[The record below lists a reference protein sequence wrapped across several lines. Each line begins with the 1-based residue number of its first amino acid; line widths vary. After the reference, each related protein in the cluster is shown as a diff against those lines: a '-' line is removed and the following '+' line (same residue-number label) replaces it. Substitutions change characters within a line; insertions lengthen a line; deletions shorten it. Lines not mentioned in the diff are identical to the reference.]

1 MAGDWIK
8 MRTDLYRDPKVIAIA
23 NHLLDENSDLSRYV
37 NQNAQCDM
45 CVTRNVMRNAVVG
58 ALVNVWGVMRHQGR
72 RDGADLVMPG
82 YDVAVVDDIAD
93 MQGFGEAMASGGWL
107 LIDDDGLRFPK
118 FFAENNSDPKED
130 QNAKNAERQRRYRE
144 AKRAE
149 SNVTRNV
156 TCSAES
162 NARIEKN
169 REEKS
174 ITETQCADAQVV
186 SVSPKP
192 DAAAVNAPAKRASF
206 SRPSVQEII
215 DYVLEIRAT
224 VDAKV
229 FWDYYESNGWK
240 VGRNA
245 MKDWRATVRQ
255 WHSRNHQGNGNGHNQ
270 PRLTAAQHRE
280 NANASAFD
288 SIRAAIAASSE

>member
-23 NHLLDENSDLSRYV
+23 NHLLEEDSDLSRYV
-37 NQNAQCDM
+37 NHNAQCDM

-72 RDGADLVMPG
+72 RDGADLVMCG
-82 YDVAVVDDIAD
+82 YAVAVVDDIAD
-93 MQGFGEAMASGGWL
+93 IQGFGAAMAAGGWL
-107 LIDDDGLRFPK
+107 LIDDNGLRFPK

-144 AKRAE
+144 AKKAE
-149 SNVTRNV
+149 SNVTRDV

-162 NARIEKN
+162 NARVEKN

-174 ITETQCADAQVV
+174 IKTETQGETPVV
-186 SVSPKP
+186 VKQKKTSSV
-192 DAAAVNAPAKRASF
+192 F
-206 SRPSVQEII
+206 QRPTVQQII
-215 DYVLEIRAT
+215 DYVLEIQAT
-224 VDAKV
+224 VDAKQ
-229 FWDYYESNGWK
+229 FWDYYESIGWK
-240 VGRNA
+240 VGRGGHP
-245 MKDWRATVRQ
+245 MKDWQAAVRQ
-255 WHSRNHQGNGNGHNQ
+255 WQARNNQQGNGNGNNQ
-270 PRLTAAQHRE
+270 ARLTASQHRE

-288 SIRAAIAASSE
+288 RIRAAAALARSNESG

>member
-23 NHLLDENSDLSRYV
+23 NHLLDEDSDLSRYV

-72 RDGADLVMPG
+72 RDGADLVMCG
-82 YDVAVVDDIAD
+82 YAVAVVDDIAD
-93 MQGFGEAMASGGWL
+93 MQGFGAAMAAGGWL
-107 LIDDDGLRFPK
+107 LIDDNGLRFPK

-144 AKRAE
+144 AKKAE
-149 SNVTRNV
+149 SNVTRDV

-174 ITETQCADAQVV
+174 IKTETQGETPVV
-186 SVSPKP
+186 LKIRKP
-192 DAAAVNAPAKRASF
+192 
-206 SRPSVQEII
+206 VQAFVKPTVQDVIA
-215 DYVLEIRAT
+215 YVLEIQAA
-224 VDAKV
+224 VDAKSFV
-229 FWDYYESNGWK
+229 DYYESNGWR
-240 VGRNA
+240 VGRNP

-255 WHSRNHQGNGNGHNQ
+255 WQARNQQGNGNVNNQ
-270 PRLTAAQHRE
+270 TRLTTSQHRE

-288 SIRAAIAASSE
+288 RIRAAAALARSGESG